1 MPSAEE
7 AEQERA
13 VFEDEEDTD
22 DDDESDDS
30 EDEDDDDGGDG
41 QASQAT
47 LPPSPPLQPQ
57 ASPAAGHP
65 NFAASSHHAADPN
78 SDPKANPSSNPN
90 LTPSATVASATTSTA
105 TAAPQNGAISVQVL
119 SVSAAASAPSSDAA
133 LFIPSSSSVPVLVS
147 AASASEDRRSLAVV
161 AFDDSRRLFQR
172 LWTDEEEIKIL
183 QGFFEFTSRRG
194 TTFAS
199 HQYDTGPFYEE
210 IKKQLQFEFTKNQ
223 LIEKL
228 RRLKKKY
235 RNCVSRMRSM
245 GKDFAFKS
253 AHERAIYDIA
263 RNIWS
268 ASVKRAHESDD
279 EDLNTP
285 NNTIP
290 NEVITVPINEGSL
303 TSNRRISRSRRR
315 LNRRLAEE
323 AAAAAPVGG
332 VGTENSTPMMQ
343 TPLASASGMPSI
355 IEETVKSCLSPLFKE
370 LINSAIG
377 GPLGPGPSGGTSPF
391 SLLPL
396 SLGDSSLGAPGTP
409 VDDKWRKQQILEM
422 EVYLKRIDLVR
433 DHIKATLEELKSSGN

>member
-30 EDEDDDDGGDG
+30 EDEDDDGGDG

-47 LPPSPPLQPQ
+47 LPPPPPLQPQ
-57 ASPAAGHP
+57 ASPASGRP
-65 NFAASSHHAADPN
+65 NFAASSSHYAADPN
-78 SDPKANPSSNPN
+78 SDPNANFSPNPN
-90 LTPSATVASATTSTA
+90 LTSSAAVASATTITA
-105 TAAPQNGAISVQVL
+105 TAAPQNGAISVQAL

-133 LFIPSSSSVPVLVS
+133 LFTPSSTSVPVLVS

-161 AFDDSRRLFQR
+161 SFDDSRRLFQR

-268 ASVKRAHESDD
+268 ASVKRTHESDD
-279 EDLNTP
+279 EDLNT
-285 NNTIP
+285 TIP

-303 TSNRRISRSRRR
+303 SSNRRISRSRRR
-315 LNRRLAEE
+315 LNRRLSEE

-332 VGTENSTPMMQ
+332 VVPENSTPLMQ